1 MANIASHGGKPRHTS
16 GADLF
21 SVTLKCND
29 PKAGLYFLS
38 IARDR
43 LTLSS
48 YSDDGIQKR
57 VEKWAGGV
65 TALA

>member
-1 MANIASHGGKPRHTS
+1 MLRV
-16 GADLF
+16 DL
-21 SVTLKCND
+21 C
-29 PKAGLYFLS
+29 FLS

-48 YSDDGIQKR
+48 YSDGGIQKR

-65 TALA
+65 SALR